1 MERIDER
8 AVPWEKGEEASIGG
22 GFEGSS
28 EETELA
34 GSLQAR
40 AGSSESGCSCKSCV
54 LTGAAFLD
62 GETAHAEKG
71 TGGKRPIARGRAE
84 GTHC

>member
-22 GFEGSS
+22 GFEEAERRLLGLLPRRGRP
-28 EETELA
+28 LA
-34 GSLQAR
+34 VLLARVVSLR
-40 AGSSESGCSCKSCV
+40 
-54 LTGAAFLD
+54 GAALLD